1 MQRFIPVLL
10 SFALLAAAAPAAADQ
25 NDPRLNELFAR
36 LQKTDNRLEAQ
47 TLESMIWGIWYS
59 SDDVEVSRLMDQGER
74 AMQAQDMRTAIGAF
88 TKITEIAPDFAE
100 GWNRRATALFMI
112 GEYEAS
118 RADVAKTLAL
128 EPRHFG
134 ALSGLGLINAAEDKG
149 EAAIEA
155 WQHALEVNPNMP
167 SVQQNIEEMQAKL
180 AEDNI

>member
-1 MQRFIPVLL
+1 
-10 SFALLAAAAPAAADQ
+10 
-25 NDPRLNELFAR
+25 
-36 LQKTDNRLEAQ
+36 
-47 TLESMIWGIWYS
+47 
-59 SDDVEVSRLMDQGER
+59 
-74 AMQAQDMRTAIGAF
+74 
-88 TKITEIAPDFAE
+88 
-100 GWNRRATALFMI
+100 MI
-112 GEYEAS
+112 GEYDAS

>member
-1 MQRFIPVLL
+1 MHRIVPALL
-10 SFALLAAAAPAAADQ
+10 SLALFAAAAPAVADQ
-25 NDPRLNELFAR
+25 NDPRLNDLFAR
-36 LQKTDNRLEAQ
+36 LQKTDNRLEAE
-47 TLESMIWGIWYS
+47 TLEGMIWGIWYAS
-59 SDDVEVSRLMDQGER
+59 NDAEVNRLMDQGER
-74 AMQAQDMRTAIGAF
+74 AMAAQDMRTAIGAF
-88 TKITEIAPDFAE
+88 TKIIEIAPGFAE
-100 GWNRRATALFMI
+100 GWNRRATALYMI

-134 ALSGLGLINAAEDKG
+134 ALSGLGLINAAENKG

>member
-1 MQRFIPVLL
+1 MQRVASLLL
-10 SFALLAAAAPAAADQ
+10 SLALFAAAPAAADQ
-25 NDPRLNELFAR
+25 NDPRLNDLFAR
-36 LQKTDNRLEAQ
+36 LQKTDNRLEAE
-47 TLESMIWGIWYS
+47 TLENLIWGIWFT
-59 SDDVEVSRLMDQGER
+59 SDDAEVNRLMDQGSQ
-74 AMQAQDMRTAIGAF
+74 AMQRQDMRTAIGAF
-88 TKITEIAPDFAE
+88 TKIIEIAPDFAE